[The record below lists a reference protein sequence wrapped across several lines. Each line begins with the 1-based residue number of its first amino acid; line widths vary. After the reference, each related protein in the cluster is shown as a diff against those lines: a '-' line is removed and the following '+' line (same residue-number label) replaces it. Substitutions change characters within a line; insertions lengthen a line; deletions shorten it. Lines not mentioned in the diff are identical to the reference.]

1 MSGFR
6 KSTLVAV
13 LATAF
18 FSMGTGAALAALK
31 EVDAGGGKWRYGE
44 LNGKVHSQYL
54 HNTSCHTA
62 TVARR
67 GTSTQDTDK
76 APARVWA
83 RASLPDSRHHV
94 EEAYYNKC

>member
-6 KSTLVAV
+6 KSTVVAL
-13 LATAF
+13 LATVF
-18 FSMGTGAALAALK
+18 FSMGTGAALAALR
-31 EVDAGGGKWRYGE
+31 EVSAGGGTWRYGTQ
-44 LNGKVHSQYL
+44 NGTAHSQYL

-67 GTSTQDTDK
+67 GTSDKDTDR

-83 RASLPDSRHHV
+83 FASLQDTSRHI
-94 EEAYYNKC
+94 EEAFYNKC